1 MCEFLIYCVGIVD
14 SILFFVRGWLVI
26 LTIVLAIMGITW
38 LTMPNNDHLSD
49 QNIQAQNRLKK
60 AISIIFKI
68 FLAFIIF
75 NLYVPESNHLSAII
89 VSNKISIENMNPEHL
104 KFLKEKASLW
114 FEEQKK

>member
-14 SILFFVRGWLVI
+14 PILFFVRGWLAI
-26 LTIVLAIMGITW
+26 LTIVLAIMGIIW
-38 LTMPNNDHLSD
+38 LYMLDSPQSD
-49 QNIQAQNRLKK
+49 QNIQTQNRLKK
-60 AISIIFKI
+60 AISIVFKI
-68 FLAFIIF
+68 FLVFIIF
-75 NLYVPESNHLSAII
+75 TLCVPESNHLSAII